1 MNYLIIVLLS
11 YSLGFLNQKSIL
23 MGEQLPL
30 ISIDIK
36 DDYILGL
43 FLSLWFGLQKR
54 KRKGKL
60 VKKNIFSSN
69 KVSLTEDTMEKQSI
83 TWN

>member
-1 MNYLIIVLLS
+1 
-11 YSLGFLNQKSIL
+11 

-43 FLSLWFGLQKR
+43 ILSLWFDLQE

-60 VKKNIFSSN
+60 VKKKKPN
-69 KVSLTEDTMEKQSI
+69 KVSLVEDI
-83 TWN
+83 